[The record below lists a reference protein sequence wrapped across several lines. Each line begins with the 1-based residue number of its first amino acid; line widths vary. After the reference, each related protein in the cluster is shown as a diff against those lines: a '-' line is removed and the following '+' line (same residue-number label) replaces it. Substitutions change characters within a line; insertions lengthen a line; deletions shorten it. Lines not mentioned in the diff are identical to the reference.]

1 MSLATLL
8 AIAGVTLLLLGVL
21 SRPIERLF
29 LSSVAVATLVGIV
42 LGPEVAGVLDP
53 AEAGDARGLMEHVAA
68 VTLAIAL
75 MATGLEVTTD
85 DLRENAGRSG
95 LLLTAGMVGMWA
107 VSGLGAWLI
116 LDLPFWVG
124 FLLGAILTPTD
135 PVVASVI
142 VTSSMAKKMLP
153 RWLRRTLQ
161 IEAGGNDGLAL
172 PLVLLAGALATEP
185 TAEALGGW
193 VADAAGEVG
202 LALVCGLGLGLASAR
217 LVGAAMRRGEIEESH
232 LTGLGIALALSAF
245 GVTRL
250 LGGSGIL
257 AVFVAAL
264 AFSATLDQD
273 LRDRLGEVQEAV
285 AKFFVL
291 PAFVLFGA
299 ILPWDDWQAL
309 GASGLLFA
317 AWILLLRRPV
327 AIALV
332 LRRRVAPG
340 RSRLFLGW
348 FGPLGVAA
356 IFYATYSERFGVPE
370 YERLFA
376 AATLAVFCSVLVHS
390 LTATPGVRA
399 FAGRSPF
406 STVRHPFSE
415 REEAQD

>member
-1 MSLATLL
+1 
-8 AIAGVTLLLLGVL
+8 
-21 SRPIERLF
+21 
-29 LSSVAVATLVGIV
+29 
-42 LGPEVAGVLDP
+42 
-53 AEAGDARGLMEHVAA
+53 
-68 VTLAIAL
+68 
-75 MATGLEVTTD
+75 
-85 DLRENAGRSG
+85 
-95 LLLTAGMVGMWA
+95 
-107 VSGLGAWLI
+107 
-116 LDLPFWVG
+116 
-124 FLLGAILTPTD
+124 
-135 PVVASVI
+135 VI
-142 VTSSMAKKMLP
+142 VTSSAAKRMLP

-161 IEAGGNDGLAL
+161 LEAGGNDGLAL

-185 TAEALGGW
+185 AAEALGGW

-202 LALVCGLGLGLASAR
+202 LALACGLGLGLAAGR
-217 LVGAAMRRGEIEESH
+217 LVGAAMRRGEIEEAH
-232 LTGLGIALALSAF
+232 LTGLGIALALSVF
-245 GVTRL
+245 GFARL

-257 AVFVAAL
+257 AVFVSAL

-309 GASGLLFA
+309 GTPGLLFA

-332 LRRRVAPG
+332 LRRRAAPG

-376 AATLAVFCSVLVHS
+376 AATLAVFCSVLIHS

-399 FAGRSPF
+399 FARRHPF
-406 STVRHPFSE
+406 STVRHPFRE
-415 REEAQD
+415 REEAQG